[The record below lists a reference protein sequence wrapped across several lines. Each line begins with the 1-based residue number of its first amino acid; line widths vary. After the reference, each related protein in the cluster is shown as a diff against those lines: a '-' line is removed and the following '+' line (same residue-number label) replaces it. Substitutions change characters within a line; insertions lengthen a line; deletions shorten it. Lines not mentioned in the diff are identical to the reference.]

1 MRAGL
6 WTTGP
11 GTIRCPMLGGMT
23 PTPRP
28 HADSPR
34 EQKAL
39 RLSAEHPMDDGLHR
53 DLRNTGVD
61 LLPVR
66 SLPAA

>member
-1 MRAGL
+1 MDNPSRH
-6 WTTGP
+6 
-11 GTIRCPMLGGMT
+11 IRCPMLGGMT

-28 HADSPR
+28 HADS
-34 EQKAL
+34 EQQAL
-39 RLSAEHPMDDGLHR
+39 RLSAEHPMDGLHR
-53 DLRNTGVD
+53 DLRNTDVD

>member
-28 HADSPR
+28 AAGSPR
-34 EQKAL
+34 EQQAL
-39 RLSAEHPMDDGLHR
+39 RLFAEHPMDDGLHQ
-53 DLRNTGVD
+53 DLRTTDVD

-66 SLPAA
+66 SLPAS